1 MRHYPGPGGG
11 MSGSSLL
18 FGFMGFIGTLVV
30 LALIALLVIYLVKR
44 AKGKKFGPGGPG
56 PNARHG
62 MHRPPM
68 PPALQILDE
77 RLANGDIEVED
88 YMTRK
93 AALLGS
99 TNPAANEW
107 SPQPPASAQAE
118 APKPATD
125 DPGI

>member
-11 MSGSSLL
+11 MGASSML

-30 LALIALLVIYLVKR
+30 LALLTLLVVYLVKR
-44 AKGKKFGPGGPG
+44 AQGKKYGPAGSGPMG
-56 PNARHG
+56 HHA

-77 RLANGDIEVED
+77 RLANGEIEVED

-99 TNPAANEW
+99 NGPVANEW
-107 SPQPPASAQAE
+107 SPQPSTPPKPE
-118 APKPATD
+118 APQPPAE
-125 DPGI
+125 DPSI